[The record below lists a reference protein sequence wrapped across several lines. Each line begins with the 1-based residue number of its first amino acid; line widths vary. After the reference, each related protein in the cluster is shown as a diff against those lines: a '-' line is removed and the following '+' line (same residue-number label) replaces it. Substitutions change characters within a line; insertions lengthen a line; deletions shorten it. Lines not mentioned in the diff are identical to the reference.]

1 MVAPYELMNL
11 KRTSTYGP
19 SITKKPEQSVG
30 HEAADRAALKWKLYL
45 PRLGQRGRYTTK
57 PLPMTL
63 MIDSLWL
70 RVHGVWRRSEIAIR
84 PGVSSI
90 DVTAFETRYGVVL
103 PTDVRDYFRAADGT
117 GDHMDDGLYRFWPL
131 AEVQPVH
138 DVLVSDRFEYSDRY
152 SYPDCFVFGDH
163 CINCWDYAVRLTNDP
178 MQPAPVFRVTGGEPP
193 GEQMAASFREFM
205 SRYAQNPDDI
215 M

>member
-1 MVAPYELMNL
+1 MAN
-11 KRTSTYGP
+11 
-19 SITKKPEQSVG
+19 QSRQP
-30 HEAADRAALKWKLYL
+30 ADLC
-45 PRLGQRGRYTTK
+45 RYATK
-57 PLPMTL
+57 PLPMTQ

-70 RVHGVWRRSEIAIR
+70 RVHDVWRRSKIAIR

-131 AEVQPVH
+131 AEVKPVH

-163 CINCWDYAVRLTNDP
+163 CINCWDYAVRLTKDS

>member
-1 MVAPYELMNL
+1 LLN
-11 KRTSTYGP
+11 
-19 SITKKPEQSVG
+19 
-30 HEAADRAALKWKLYL
+30 RARPLNPAV
-45 PRLGQRGRYTTK
+45 RATK

-70 RVHGVWRRSEIAIR
+70 RVHDVWRRSKIAIR

-103 PTDVRDYFRAADGT
+103 QTDVRDYFRAADGT

-131 AEVQPVH
+131 AEVKPVH

-163 CINCWDYAVRLTNDP
+163 CINCWDYAVRLTKDS
-178 MQPAPVFRVTGGEPP
+178 MQPAPEFRVTGGEPP